1 MWGGAKAW
9 SYIPTGFCG
18 VPVKF
23 LIPWSGVPLPSQ
35 PPQRSDSFFF
45 FFSSYRWVHTQSK
58 LVRMLV
64 PQGHSLPVLC
74 LIGPFRLSLILPL
87 KAYEHHVGES
97 LEVVV
102 LWRTREASVFPA
114 APPGSEYMPSS
125 LHFVYNPSAVL
136 LLSIFYRMCG
146 GTEDSF

>member
-1 MWGGAKAW
+1 MPKPEAISRQGSVVSLLSSSFPGAGCH
-9 SYIPTGFCG
+9 SHHNHHRGQT
-18 VPVKF
+18 
-23 LIPWSGVPLPSQ
+23 L
-35 PPQRSDSFFF
+35 FFF
-45 FFSSYRWVHTQSK
+45 FFSSYRWVHTPSK

>member
-1 MWGGAKAW
+1 MIALWLG
-9 SYIPTGFCG
+9 
-18 VPVKF
+18 
-23 LIPWSGVPLPSQ
+23 PLHL
-35 PPQRSDSFFF
+35 SFFF

-102 LWRTREASVFPA
+102 LWRTREASVYTA